1 MSISSYHCSSH
12 RFLLYVRTKRWFLEV
27 IWNLPGSRSPLMA
40 VDGPCKLEKTSGR
53 DRNSGRLKE
62 VLET

>member
-1 MSISSYHCSSH
+1 
-12 RFLLYVRTKRWFLEV
+12 
-27 IWNLPGSRSPLMA
+27 

>member
-1 MSISSYHCSSH
+1 
-12 RFLLYVRTKRWFLEV
+12 
-27 IWNLPGSRSPLMA
+27 MA

-62 VLET
+62 VLILNLYGKPSGIYNNYNS